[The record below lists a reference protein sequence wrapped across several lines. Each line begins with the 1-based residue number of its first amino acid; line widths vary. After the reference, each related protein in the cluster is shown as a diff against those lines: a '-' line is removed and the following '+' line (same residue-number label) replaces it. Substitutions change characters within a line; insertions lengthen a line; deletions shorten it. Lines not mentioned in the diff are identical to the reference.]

1 MTKKIM
7 IGLLCGFFFLIGCG
21 LMFLNSIGIFR
32 DIKIEQYQKYLEN
45 TYGEEKGF
53 TLVEEGYENYF
64 EVGYGEHYFTADNL
78 DGKTF
83 TVYGGFNEN
92 NRIRFADD
100 YVRMMYD
107 EQLKEKYAAYF
118 KDFLRKDM
126 YISSIHFDVREHIP
140 LVSYDEYLELLKDIE
155 IGISLSAPLKEVE
168 DIYDIEDMEVEMA
181 EIIQKNNLDNI
192 EDVTLFGEDDEAAEY
207 SAYELYKKLK

>member
-1 MTKKIM
+1 MMKKIM
-7 IGLLCGFFFLIGCG
+7 IGILCGFLLLIGCG
-21 LMFLNSIGIFR
+21 LVLLNRLGIFR
-32 DIKIEQYQKYLEN
+32 DIEIEQYQEYLEN
-45 TYGEEKGF
+45 TYGEDKGF

-64 EVGYGEHYFTADNL
+64 ELGYGEHYFTADNL
-78 DGKTF
+78 ERKVF
-83 TVYGGFNEN
+83 TVYGGFDEN
-92 NRIRFADD
+92 NCIRFADD
-100 YVRMMYD
+100 YVRTMYD

-168 DIYDIEDMEVEMA
+168 DIYDMEDMEEELA
-181 EIIQKNNLDNI
+181 KIIQTNHLDNI
-192 EDVTLFGEDDEAAEY
+192 EDVTLFGEDDETDEC
-207 SAYELYKKLK
+207 SAYELYKK